1 MASTVIK
8 NWDNKTWLSSR
19 NYINKFNKF
28 LLKNIKL
35 NSRSVILDIGC
46 GRGKILGNLSSKLKL
61 KNKPFGIDI
70 TEHKDK
76 DKRINF
82 KKIDA
87 LKFFEKN
94 KYKFDLIL
102 IKQTIHLLNLSEIK
116 QLLNISKKNLTPNG
130 KIFIFSID
138 TDKNEIPTFRLMQS
152 KLSKSIRRDKELL
165 KLIIKSNTKTI
176 KKKFFYRVKIT
187 KKKYLNMIQNRYI
200 STLLTFTKKELNKGL
215 REIHLKYKE
224 NINFK
229 DKLICLIL
237 QNSSK

>member
-102 IKQTIHLLNLSEIK
+102 IKQTIHLLKLSEIK

-152 KLSKSIRRDKELL
+152 KLSKSIRRDKKLL

-237 QNSSK
+237 QNSFK

>member
-8 NWDNKTWLSSR
+8 NWDNKTWLSSQ

-46 GRGKILGNLSSKLKL
+46 GRGKILGSLSSKLKL
-61 KNKPFGIDI
+61 KNKPLGIDI
-70 TEHKDK
+70 INHKDK

-82 KKIDA
+82 KKINA
-87 LKFFEKN
+87 LKFFNKN

-102 IKQTIHLLNLSEIK
+102 IKQTIHLLSLSEIK
-116 QLLNISKKNLTPNG
+116 QLLNISKKNLTSNG
-130 KIFIFSID
+130 KIFIFTLD
-138 TDKNEIPTFRLMQS
+138 TYRNEIPAFKLMKS
-152 KLSKSIRRDKELL
+152 KISKSIRRDKQIL
-165 KLIIKSNTKTI
+165 KLIIKSNTQTI
-176 KKKFFYRVKIT
+176 KKKFFYGVKIT

-215 REIHLKYKE
+215 REILLKYKK
-224 NINFK
+224 NISFK
-229 DKLICLIL
+229 DKLICLII